1 MALLGIYMHMYI
13 CILYMFIY
21 VCLYLYIT
29 VSFYLSIYLLAR
41 RRRFFAFFLFL
52 VYFNVTS
59 WNIAASRAEVV
70 GDEELNGDVHE
81 WRANY
86 TGLK

>member
-1 MALLGIYMHMYI
+1 
-13 CILYMFIY
+13 MFISIY
-21 VCLYLYIT
+21 NCIYLSI
-29 VSFYLSIYLLAR
+29 YLSIYLLAR

-59 WNIAASRAEVV
+59 WNITASRAEVV